1 MRSFTPEFGLISSST
16 LGIQPIVQHLRVE
29 RQQPAEAVWKPTES
43 SPDMGA
49 NRSLGVFESRLGD
62 FVNWP
67 R

>member
-1 MRSFTPEFGLISSST
+1 MVIAVICNDLSDGRLSATNSHRDLAAQGL
-16 LGIQPIVQHLRVE
+16 LK
-29 RQQPAEAVWKPTES
+29 AEAVWKPTES